1 MSSQHTRFTRCPHI
15 PLPLAVTCVAVIGR
29 KSELLG
35 GLARRNSCGGKFC
48 AESELECSRRVSL
61 SCPVPQWLAEGARL
75 ADPPAPMAQR
85 LTVLLMGVNGRVSMR
100 HACGSAASPLCV
112 AAWRPSSSASI
123 IDSISNRV
131 RVFGALG
138 ARRSLQGLLAAAE
151 PLQMPLRC
159 LRPKGA
165 SGCARA
171 AALGG
176 GGRATLSAAIATYG
190 DAIDFGRFLAL
201 KLRVVTISKK
211 DCRSEN

>member
-1 MSSQHTRFTRCPHI
+1 MP
-15 PLPLAVTCVAVIGR
+15 
-29 KSELLG
+29 
-35 GLARRNSCGGKFC
+35 
-48 AESELECSRRVSL
+48 
-61 SCPVPQWLAEGARL
+61 
-75 ADPPAPMAQR
+75 
-85 LTVLLMGVNGRVSMR
+85 
-100 HACGSAASPLCV
+100 
-112 AAWRPSSSASI
+112 AWRPSSSASI

-131 RVFGALG
+131 GVFGALG

-190 DAIDFGRFLAL
+190 EAIDFGRFLAL